1 MWPLSYLC
9 KQEPQPYC
17 HGLVSHRGRA
27 QRCGM
32 QLFACSCDWC
42 FKIFPIVGHIT
53 QYSKPVWSIIISKHW
68 AIGLSHYTANC
79 WIRTEGAR
87 EVLVAQLR
95 HWLSPISPTLQM
107 WQENLE
113 FIMFHQIQV
122 SRNLLQRK
130 HLCSVVLWHPTHWPL
145 GNLLSSS
152 EGATVFSGGRKGI
165 WNKVWNWQSFW
176 NLLKVDMDK
185 QRTKW

>member
-1 MWPLSYLC
+1 MLNFWHPSNNRQCLISSQLITSGDFNCSTARSTFPHSCRPL
-9 KQEPQPYC
+9 PFPAVPWIP
-17 HGLVSHRGRA
+17 LVKMSPSSSG
-27 QRCGM
+27 
-32 QLFACSCDWC
+32 
-42 FKIFPIVGHIT
+42 FPGCRP
-53 QYSKPVWSIIISKHW
+53 S
-68 AIGLSHYTANC
+68 
-79 WIRTEGAR
+79 
-87 EVLVAQLR
+87 VLVAQLR